1 MTNSHALALAEI
13 LADAKNLKMHRTDG
27 TVYFEKCDYLFER
40 IKRIFNEIRADEL
53 DKEDFDKMKSI
64 KELMQKEELY
74 AQSSADFRDPQ
85 KWLGSLDD

>member
-1 MTNSHALALAEI
+1 VTNSHALALAEI
-13 LADAKNLKMHRTDG
+13 LAEAKRLKIHRTDG
-27 TVYFEKCDYLFER
+27 VVYFEKCDHLVER
-40 IKRIFNEIRADEL
+40 IKSVFNEMRADEL
-53 DKEDFDKMKSI
+53 EKEDFDKMKSI